1 MTKHDYTVLE
11 RSTIWPADRP
21 LIPRDEEKALFEV
34 SLDEYLS
41 VVESAARDALVRE
54 YLRLMRDRGMTKKEV
69 FSRFRDAPPA
79 YVEDMV
85 ARLKAALEREQV
97 VARLKAEFIQQDQ
110 ALEGAQ

>member
-1 MTKHDYTVLE
+1 MDKHDYTVLE

-21 LIPRDEEKALFEV
+21 LIPRNEEKALFEV

-54 YLRLMRDRGMTKKEV
+54 YLRLMRDRGMTKKEI
-69 FSRFRDAPPA
+69 FAKFRDAPQV

-85 ARLKAALEREQV
+85 ARLK
-97 VARLKAEFIQQDQ
+97 KK
-110 ALEGAQ
+110 LEGDQ